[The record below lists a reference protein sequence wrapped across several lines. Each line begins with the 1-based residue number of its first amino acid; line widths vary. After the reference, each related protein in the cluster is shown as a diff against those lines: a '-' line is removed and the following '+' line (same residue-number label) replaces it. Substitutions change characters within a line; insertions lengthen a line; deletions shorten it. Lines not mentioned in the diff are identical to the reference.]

1 MSYFKALQNNENCVI
16 YSIGIQEHKDLK
28 NYYNIDLSLNNFN
41 LIDQL
46 KLIPKPDIIIASPPC
61 ESWSRA
67 DCSLAIWKDI
77 SKTSWELNNYE
88 FYKTVETTKNKKRDF
103 YSKEQKRVL
112 GESTAGATAYII
124 NVFQPK
130 VWIIENP
137 FQSFIWKFLK
147 FHHNLNGIKNN
158 TYYSSYNKE
167 FSVKPTCFYSNI
179 NLNLKNKR
187 KPGNAEHYSKGSY
200 YQRSMI
206 PKELIKDLFL
216 NVFVQLKKIS
226 VLSKEYTKNYISNS
240 LEKDQISLFD

>member
-1 MSYFKALQNNENCVI
+1 M
-16 YSIGIQEHKDLK
+16 
-28 NYYNIDLSLNNFN
+28 
-41 LIDQL
+41 
-46 KLIPKPDIIIASPPC
+46 
-61 ESWSRA
+61 
-67 DCSLAIWKDI
+67 
-77 SKTSWELNNYE
+77 
-88 FYKTVETTKNKKRDF
+88 
-103 YSKEQKRVL
+103 
-112 GESTAGATAYII
+112 
-124 NVFQPK
+124 
-130 VWIIENP
+130 
-137 FQSFIWKFLK
+137 
-147 FHHNLNGIKNN
+147 NGIKNN